1 MPDGDR
7 ASMYKRTTS
16 FEYVPGLSARF
27 VPVYVNNYLA
37 DFDIVNH
44 HDRVT
49 VARHLRFYRNR
60 IRHATEFCIYVN
72 DDGNDTHR
80 GSDAAL
86 RFALGGRSVDW
97 STPSAGTARRGNVH
111 VVFDSLRGSLHQVPG
126 NPYGYPHEIAAS
138 SDEWRLNN
146 TEVAKKMAAAINN
159 ILISHG
165 PNQRARI
172 TACEF
177 KKLICVLDDIHGIK
191 LDGFGKSLRS
201 RHIDAGAA
209 ADFWAMVERQ

>member
-1 MPDGDR
+1 
-7 ASMYKRTTS
+7 MYKRTTS

-60 IRHATEFCIYVN
+60 IRNATEIHLYVN
-72 DDGNDTHR
+72 DDGEDCDRNT
-80 GSDAAL
+80 DAQL

-97 STPSAGTARRGNVH
+97 STSSSGSARQDNVH
-111 VVFDSLRGSLHQVPG
+111 VVFDSLRGSLHISREHARQTAG
-126 NPYGYPHEIAAS
+126 S
-138 SDEWRLNN
+138 LKQWRLNN
-146 TEVAKKMAAAINN
+146 KNVAKKMAAAIND

-177 KKLICVLDDIHGIK
+177 KKLICVLDGIHGIK
-191 LDGFGKSLRS
+191 LDGFGKSLRW